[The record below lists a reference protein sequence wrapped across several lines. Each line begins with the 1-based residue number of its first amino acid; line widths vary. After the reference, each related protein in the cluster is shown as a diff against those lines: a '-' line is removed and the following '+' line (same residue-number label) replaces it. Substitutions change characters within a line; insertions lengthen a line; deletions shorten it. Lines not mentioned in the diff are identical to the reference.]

1 MENQQQEIE
10 DVVEVFQDAQ
20 AISEE
25 IKYNQEQIND
35 IINQNTE
42 NITGKEDLYEVCS
55 VWRYDLIGIVDLRI
69 RV

>member
-42 NITGKEDLYEVCS
+42 NITGKCGYL
-55 VWRYDLIGIVDLRI
+55 
-69 RV
+69 